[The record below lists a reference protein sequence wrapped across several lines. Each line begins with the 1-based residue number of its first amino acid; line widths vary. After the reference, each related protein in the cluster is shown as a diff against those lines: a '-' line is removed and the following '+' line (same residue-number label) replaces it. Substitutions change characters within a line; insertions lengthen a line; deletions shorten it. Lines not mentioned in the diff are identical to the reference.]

1 LGRVSAQE
9 ACEVC
14 GRTFLV
20 GEKVHSYV
28 SVEGRHEVCELCVD
42 RVAAAGWLPADQEG
56 AEERL
61 RAEAGR
67 RPGFF
72 GRLFSRPEGGEEGFV
87 RGREDFVRGEADVEE
102 APAEPRTPRREIHEL
117 ETERY
122 DVEGVWREE
131 DGGERED
138 EQPMRRGFPG
148 RHAEDPSAPRRGR
161 SEWPAADDDA
171 DVAGTSPVRR
181 RLGRLFAPRRPDA
194 AGEASR
200 GRADDL
206 PAPARDAAAETAH
219 GRAADP
225 PAPARA
231 DARLSADPPAP
242 DASGRRA
249 DLPSD
254 VPHGHAADLPSPDE
268 VPEPEHSPAPA
279 APAPD
284 ADASPAPLP
293 DPAGRGMR
301 PRRLQPDL
309 SPASRFERAIA
320 RFNSSDAGRTAA
332 GLTRTLGAP
341 SVSVGDLAGEE
352 DVVRVTVAWELTWY
366 QWGVDLGDELRPVFE
381 LDKGYEVDEI
391 DAAARQWNASAHDGR
406 IVMVAP
412 RRREAEDGR
421 PVHR

>member
-1 LGRVSAQE
+1 LGRVSPQD

-42 RVAAAGWLPADQEG
+42 RVAAVGWLPADQEG

-61 RAEAGR
+61 RAEAER
-67 RPGFF
+67 KPGLL
-72 GRLFSRPEGGEEGFV
+72 GRLFSRAEE
-87 RGREDFVRGEADVEE
+87 EE
-102 APAEPRTPRREIHEL
+102 AEAEPPPRQPETHEL

-122 DVEGVWREE
+122 DVEAEWGEE
-131 DGGERED
+131 TVEAVEPPV
-138 EQPMRRGFPG
+138 E
-148 RHAEDPSAPRRGR
+148 AKEPRK
-161 SEWPAADDDA
+161 
-171 DVAGTSPVRR
+171 RR
-181 RLGRLFAPRRPDA
+181 RLGGLFA
-194 AGEASR
+194 G
-200 GRADDL
+200 
-206 PAPARDAAAETAH
+206 APS
-219 GRAADP
+219 G
-225 PAPARA
+225 AP
-231 DARLSADPPAP
+231 
-242 DASGRRA
+242 
-249 DLPSD
+249 
-254 VPHGHAADLPSPDE
+254 ADLPSPDV
-268 VPEPEHSPAPA
+268 VPEPERSTPPPAPA
-279 APAPD
+279 PR

-309 SPASRFERAIA
+309 SPASRFESAIA
-320 RFNSSDAGRTAA
+320 RFNASDAGRTAA

-341 SVSVGDLAGEE
+341 SVSVGDLAGSE

-381 LDKGYEVDEI
+381 LEKGFEVSEI
-391 DAAARQWNASAHDGR
+391 DSAARQWNASAHDGR

-412 RRREAEDGR
+412 RRSETENGR

>member
-1 LGRVSAQE
+1 MPAANLGRVSPQD

-20 GEKVHSYV
+20 GEKVHPYV

-61 RAEAGR
+61 RAGAQR
-67 RPGFF
+67 RPGFL
-72 GRLFSRPEGGEEGFV
+72 GRLFSRPEEGEERFIRDEGAMD
-87 RGREDFVRGEADVEE
+87 EGEEE
-102 APAEPRTPRREIHEL
+102 APAPRRREIHEL

-122 DVEGVWREE
+122 DVEADWRGEADEGE
-131 DGGERED
+131 DRD
-138 EQPMRRGFPG
+138 R
-148 RHAEDPSAPRRGR
+148 
-161 SEWPAADDDA
+161 DA
-171 DVAGTSPVRR
+171 STSPVRR
-181 RLGRLFAPRRPDA
+181 RLSGLFGPRRH
-194 AGEASR
+194 EAE
-200 GRADDL
+200 
-206 PAPARDAAAETAH
+206 PEAPH
-219 GRAADP
+219 GRAADLLAP
-225 PAPARA
+225 KEPAGDRAGRPVPEEPAGA
-231 DARLSADPPAP
+231 
-242 DASGRRA
+242 RA
-249 DLPSD
+249 DLPAD
-254 VPHGHAADLPSPDE
+254 VPHGHAAHLPSPDE
-268 VPEPEHSPAPA
+268 VPEPETSPAPA

-301 PRRLQPDL
+301 PRRLQPDP
-309 SPASRFERAIA
+309 SPASRFERAVA

-352 DVVRVTVAWELTWY
+352 DIVRVTVAWELTWY

-381 LDKGYEVDEI
+381 LDKGFELSEI

-412 RRREAEDGR
+412 SRREAGNGR